1 MIASATARSKV
12 WATAPGKVII
22 TGEHAVVYG
31 QPALAAAI
39 NRRTTASVSWQPA
52 APGAEVL
59 VNLDLPQLDLQRCLS
74 VAQLQQLAQHVAT
87 QHKAFLAGQVDLPS
101 LFASPEELLLAA
113 LGYGITANAL
123 TMQQHLDITL
133 QTELLLGGGMGS
145 SASMVAALMAALLAA
160 NDCPFDAHSLYQ
172 QVLVAEQWQHGR
184 SSGLDPHICIAGG
197 VQFLQSGQ
205 YRKLDVEIPQQWFL
219 VASGKPQSS
228 TGECVEQV
236 RQQQHSKAFWQQ
248 FGDLAQAMERAL
260 LEADYSALLALIKT
274 NHSWLQALHVV
285 PQKVA
290 DFICQVE
297 QAGGAG
303 KICGAG
309 SIRGE
314 AGGLVLVA
322 GVQAEQLQALCE
334 PVDYKYWPFECA
346 PQGLAHG
353 H

>member
-1 MIASATARSKV
+1 
-12 WATAPGKVII
+12 
-22 TGEHAVVYG
+22 
-31 QPALAAAI
+31 
-39 NRRTTASVSWQPA
+39 
-52 APGAEVL
+52 
-59 VNLDLPQLDLQRCLS
+59 
-74 VAQLQQLAQHVAT
+74 
-87 QHKAFLAGQVDLPS
+87 
-101 LFASPEELLLAA
+101 
-113 LGYGITANAL
+113 
-123 TMQQHLDITL
+123 
-133 QTELLLGGGMGS
+133 
-145 SASMVAALMAALLAA
+145 
-160 NDCPFDAHSLYQ
+160 
-172 QVLVAEQWQHGR
+172 
-184 SSGLDPHICIAGG
+184 
-197 VQFLQSGQ
+197 
-205 YRKLDVEIPQQWFL
+205 
-219 VASGKPQSS
+219 
-228 TGECVEQV
+228 
-236 RQQQHSKAFWQQ
+236 
-248 FGDLAQAMERAL
+248 MERAL

>member
-1 MIASATARSKV
+1 MTAPVNARSKT

-22 TGEHAVVYG
+22 TGEHAVVHG
-31 QPALAAAI
+31 QPALAVAVNHCSTATLSYQPIATDTAALLTL
-39 NRRTTASVSWQPA
+39 NM
-52 APGAEVL
+52 
-59 VNLDLPQLDLQRCLS
+59 PQLALQRCLP
-74 VAQLQQLAQHVAT
+74 VAQVQQLAQRVAT
-87 QHKAFLAGQVDLPS
+87 QHKAFLAGQVDLSS

-113 LGYGITANAL
+113 LGYGITTNGL
-123 TMQQHLDITL
+123 NTHQHLQITL

-145 SASMVAALMAALLAA
+145 SASMVAVLMAVLLSA
-160 NDCPFDAHSLYQ
+160 NGCLFDTQSLYQ
-172 QVLVAEQWQHGR
+172 QVLVAEHWQHGR
-184 SSGLDPHICIAGG
+184 CSGLDPHICLTGG
-197 VQFLQSGQ
+197 VQFWQSAQYHKLQV
-205 YRKLDVEIPQQWFL
+205 DIPRQWFL

-228 TGECVEQV
+228 TGECVDKV